1 MADSRNEMSFAVLN
15 VEDPVGKTVGRRK
28 LKDAW
33 AFAMEA
39 QKAMNQFRRTFGHGP
54 LCPKGV
60 LRFKS
65 HEEADAWMFKM
76 LARNAHRNPN

>member
-1 MADSRNEMSFAVLN
+1 MSFAVLN

-28 LKDAW
+28 LQDAW
-33 AFAMEA
+33 SFAMA
-39 QKAMNQFRRTFGHGP
+39 SQKSMNRLRRTFGHGP

-60 LRFKS
+60 FRFKS

-76 LARNAHRNPN
+76 LARSAHRGPN